1 MDNIPLMELLL
12 SNNANINIPGG
23 HEKMTVLHEAILN
36 VEPNGTIIKFLLENG
51 ADPQV
56 KYVLGLHI
64 FMPIIFF
71 HLRIETRKVKRHPIS
86 L

>member
-36 VEPNGTIIKFLLENG
+36 DNPKEKTIKFLLENG
-51 ADPQV
+51 ADPQI

-64 FMPIIFF
+64 CMPIICFL
-71 HLRIETRKVKRHPIS
+71 LRTETRTVKRHPT
-86 L
+86 